1 MSFLLQASVP
11 RERSKLEGGR
21 VCLMCV
27 CAVDGVNEGGDGSVV
42 WGLVMGRCSGG
53 INEECGGARV

>member
-21 VCLMCV
+21 ACLMCV
-27 CAVDGVNEGGDGSVV
+27 CAVDGVDEGAMGVWCGD
-42 WGLVMGRCSGG
+42 LVMGRCSGG
-53 INEECGGARV
+53 INVECGGARV